1 MIYHCNIKCN
11 CSNESIVFDTKLV
24 MSFHDK
30 SDDICS
36 WFSLVLSITFMK
48 HILNAPLEM
57 IFLNYERRNSIN
69 IFQHMSYK
77 QLCVMYFSMIMK
89 TLIHVYGQSNL
100 QSLFMYRSNMFR
112 RNADIHSYPT
122 RQAANLILPFA
133 AFLSTILS
141 LAQFQTPFSRREQ
154 ISSRQTIM
162 WSPGKYIKKEISG
175 FLVHVPE
182 EETISHDEVLSS

>member
-48 HILNAPLEM
+48 HIFNAPSEM

-100 QSLFMYRSNMFR
+100 QSLFMYRYNNNLLPNCFSNMFR

-133 AFLSTILS
+133 AFLSTLLS
-141 LAQFQTPFSRREQ
+141 LAQF
-154 ISSRQTIM
+154 
-162 WSPGKYIKKEISG
+162 
-175 FLVHVPE
+175 
-182 EETISHDEVLSS
+182 